1 MEFLVKSVRP
11 ETLKTATLVLAVGE
25 GRKLGASAKA
35 VDDATGGAISAV
47 LKRGDL
53 AGKVGQTLL
62 LQSLPNLK
70 AERVLLVGAGKER
83 ELGDRQY
90 RKLAS
95 AVLSTLKGLAGADAA
110 LALGDLAVK
119 GRGAH
124 AKARL
129 LVETLADGLYVFDRY
144 KSQKAEPLKLKK
156 LTLLADKA
164 DSAAV
169 EQGSKEAQ
177 AIANGMALTRD
188 LGNLPPNVCHPTF
201 LGEQAKGLAKE
212 FKGLKVEVLDE
223 KKLRELG
230 MGSFLA
236 VAQGS
241 DQPPRLIVL
250 QYNGAKKDQAP
261 HVLVGKGITFDTGGI
276 SLKPGLGMDE
286 MKFDMCG
293 AASVFGTFRA
303 VLELQLP
310 INLVGLLACAENM
323 PSGGATR
330 PGDIVTT
337 MSGQTVEILNT
348 DAEGRLVL
356 CDALTYAERF
366 KPQSVID
373 IATLTGACIVALG
386 SNTSGLMGNNE
397 ALVRQLLK
405 AGEFADDR
413 AWQLPLFDEYQEQ
426 LDSPFADIANIGGPK
441 AGTITAG
448 CFLSRFAKKYH
459 WAPPGHRRH
468 RLDQRRQGQRRHRP
482 PGSVVDPVPAGTG
495 QVTRV
500 DFYVIPSADP
510 SARLQVACRL
520 AEKAWRQGMQ
530 VYLHCADE
538 AQRSELDGRLWS
550 FRGEAFIPHS
560 LAEEDAEAPVA
571 LGLGEPPGNHRD
583 LLINL
588 TLEAPGFVPNFSRVA
603 ELVVE
608 EPAIRQAARDKFRF
622 YREQGYPLQ
631 DHRLPRI

>member
-11 ETLKTATLVLAVGE
+11 ETLKTATLVIAVGE
-25 GRKLGASAKA
+25 GRKLGATAKA
-35 VDDATGGAISAV
+35 VDDVTGGAIGTL

-62 LQSLPNLK
+62 LQDLPNIK

-83 ELGDRQY
+83 DLSDRAY
-90 RKLAS
+90 RKLVS
-95 AVLSTLKGLAGADAA
+95 SVLATLKNLGGGDAV

-119 GRGAH
+119 GRNAH
-124 AKARL
+124 GKARL
-129 LVETLADGLYVFDRY
+129 QVETLADGTYVFDRF
-144 KSQKAEPLKLKK
+144 KSQKAEAPKLKK
-156 LTLLADKA
+156 ITLLVDKA
-164 DSAAV
+164 DAAAV
-169 EQGSKEAQ
+169 EQGAKEAQ

-188 LGNLPPNVCHPTF
+188 LGNLPPNLCHPTF
-201 LGEQAKGLAKE
+201 LGEQAKALGKE

-250 QYNGAKKDQAP
+250 QYNGGKKDEAP

-310 INLVGLLACAENM
+310 INLVGVMACAENM

-356 CDALTYAERF
+356 CDALTYVERF
-366 KPQSVID
+366 KPQSVVD

-386 SNTSGLMGNNE
+386 SNTSGLMGNND
-397 ALVRQLLK
+397 ALIKQLLK
-405 AGEFADDR
+405 AGEVADDR

-459 WAPPGHRRH
+459 WAH
-468 RLDQRRQGQRRHRP
+468 LDIAGTAWISGGKDKGATGR
-482 PGSVVDPVPAGTG
+482 PVPLLT
-495 QVTRV
+495 Q
-500 DFYVIPSADP
+500 
-510 SARLQVACRL
+510 
-520 AEKAWRQGMQ
+520 
-530 VYLHCADE
+530 YL
-538 AQRSELDGRLWS
+538 LD
-550 FRGEAFIPHS
+550 
-560 LAEEDAEAPVA
+560 
-571 LGLGEPPGNHRD
+571 
-583 LLINL
+583 
-588 TLEAPGFVPNFSRVA
+588 
-603 ELVVE
+603 
-608 EPAIRQAARDKFRF
+608 
-622 YREQGYPLQ
+622 
-631 DHRLPRI
+631 RIK